1 MFFHIP
7 FIEYYIKFI
16 SFTRSVKMSF
26 QQPLGRIKVNTK
38 KGIYRRINPLN
49 RDNYILL
56 DEDAVH
62 ADSERTYI
70 LNGKTI
76 VFNKH
81 RDSID
86 RLSNLKF

>member
-1 MFFHIP
+1 
-7 FIEYYIKFI
+7 
-16 SFTRSVKMSF
+16 MSY
-26 QQPLGRIKVNTK
+26 QQPFGRIIINTK

-62 ADSERTYI
+62 ADSERSYF
-70 LNGKTI
+70 LNDKTI

-81 RDSID
+81 RKSID
-86 RLSNLKF
+86 RLSQLTL